1 MTPRPHNPNPVAYV
15 KRCQIRTF
23 YGIMHHDVTPLWMQI
38 HAGRTM
44 GWQLFTEPTKFNF
57 SQSPSRLQWNVFPGS
72 GAASMRYFPSSS
84 LHGQETLSLSLC
96 LSLPYA
102 IQFCCSTMAVWHMLS
117 FHTCTQTN
125 PKKLVA
131 THPFEGHVLTA
142 PLLFASMAWAVL
154 KKQLDPNKIPS
165 LNKHESTNKGWCD
178 MCLGIV

>member
-1 MTPRPHNPNPVAYV
+1 
-15 KRCQIRTF
+15 
-23 YGIMHHDVTPLWMQI
+23 MQI

-44 GWQLFTEPTKFNF
+44 GWQLFTRAHQIQFLSVSVETAMKFIPWKWCSIYEILPRVHPFAVRN
-57 SQSPSRLQWNVFPGS
+57 
-72 GAASMRYFPSSS
+72 
-84 LHGQETLSLSLC
+84 SLSLC

-102 IQFCCSTMAVWHMLS
+102 MQFYCGTMAVWHMLS
-117 FHTCTQTN
+117 FDTCTQTN

-165 LNKHESTNKGWCD
+165 LNK
-178 MCLGIV
+178 V